1 MMPDQRGFW
10 FGNNPLLQNYA
21 IIYVL
26 KWSFLGIT
34 TGIIAGLGVAV
45 FLKLLAW
52 SIDTWTQVGYYYFFI
67 PVVLMVNS
75 WLVNWLAPQVS
86 GGSDK
91 VIAAIHQQ
99 NGFLRLSEV
108 PIKIAATVITI
119 AAGGSAGKEGPAA
132 QIGATLASAWAR
144 FLQVSNADCRKI
156 AICGLSAGFAGVFG
170 TPVAGA
176 IFGVEVLFVG
186 KILYD
191 TLYPAFVAGLAGYY
205 ICRLAGVSYFYLQ
218 VNVQSEFLLIIQ
230 AIILGLI
237 CGIMAIFFIK
247 TIFWNQRF
255 FKGLQWSRPVKAFV
269 GGSMLTLIGYVVSP
283 LYLGL
288 GLELLETGLKGQAIA
303 GDAFFWKI
311 LATGI
316 TLACGGTGGIITP
329 ILVVGAVTGNL
340 YGQLFGT
347 LDISVYAV
355 IGMAALLAGA
365 VNTPMAAVFMAA
377 ELFGSDIIPYA
388 AISCL
393 VSYLVSEH
401 RSVYPSQVIA
411 TGKRPYLCDDEGK
424 CVGAAGKH

>member
-1 MMPDQRGFW
+1 MKSDHRWFW
-10 FGNNPLLQNYA
+10 FENILEQNNS

-34 TGIIAGLGVAV
+34 TGIIAGMGVAV

-52 SIDTWTQVGYYYFFI
+52 SIGVWTKAWYYYFFI
-67 PVVLMVNS
+67 PVILFVNS
-75 WLVNWLAPQVS
+75 WLVNWLAPQVA

-91 VIAAIHQQ
+91 VIEAIHRQ
-99 NGFLRLSEV
+99 NGFLHLSEV
-108 PIKIAATVITI
+108 PVKLVATVITI

-191 TLYPAFVAGLAGYY
+191 TLYPAFVAGLTGYY
-205 ICRLAGVSYFYLQ
+205 VCRLAGVSYFYLQ
-218 VNVQSEFLLIIQ
+218 VSVQPEFLLIIQ
-230 AIILGLI
+230 AIILGLV
-237 CGIMAIFFIK
+237 CGMMAIFFIK

-255 FKGLQWSRPVKAFV
+255 FYLLRLPSQVKAFV
-269 GGSMLTLIGYVVSP
+269 GGIMLTLIGYAVSP

-288 GLELLETGLKGQAIA
+288 GLELLETGLRGQAIA
-303 GDAFFWKI
+303 SDAFLWKT

-316 TLACGGTGGIITP
+316 TLGCGGTGGIITP

-340 YGQLFGT
+340 FGQLFGT

-365 VNTPMAAVFMAA
+365 VNTPVAAVLMAA
-377 ELFGSDIIPYA
+377 ELFGGDIIPYA
-388 AISCL
+388 AISCF

-401 RSVYPSQVIA
+401 RSVYPSQVIF

-424 CVGAAGKH
+424 SVGSAGKP